1 MTSQKDSRAK
11 IPPGPSDTPLQ
22 PSRAGD
28 GHDSGSRRQEASG
41 ATPAYVEAVHV
52 VHAAKRLVRDRARG
66 ALFEQAGY
74 NRLKAA
80 LGEYN
85 RVIRLNARY
94 GID

>member
-1 MTSQKDSRAK
+1 MASKGKSS
-11 IPPGPSDTPLQ
+11 PGLSDTP
-22 PSRAGD
+22 PVPPVTGANGTK
-28 GHDSGSRRQEASG
+28 GSRRQEASG